1 MNHWHL
7 RYHVTLDNA
16 TYSGT
21 DNFLGVDMGED
32 YVGSLLRADAN
43 LRYTFSSNTMSL
55 HLNNFEAHYAKA
67 GPATWHDHDF
77 SNWGDFRYNLQC
89 TSGGC
94 SGDGVQ
100 TQWYP
105 DTTANDPS
113 GWVGGVVDDTD
124 NKYVGSF
131 VAEKD

>member
-77 SNWGDFRYNLQC
+77 SNWGDFRYNLRC
-89 TSGGC
+89 TSSGC

-100 TQWYP
+100 TKWYP
-105 DTTANDPS
+105 DTTTNDPS
-113 GWVGGVVDDTD
+113 GWVGGVVDDQD
-124 NKYVGSF
+124 NSYVGSF